1 MGKIKDFFYNKN
13 DIIIVLLIL
22 AIAGFII
29 YTKINVIMDYPEK
42 LAESQA
48 TATTQETSEAA
59 DTSAASEASS
69 ASADTTATEASK
81 TGKTVSIT
89 IKDSDTSVS
98 VSKKLADAGI
108 VDSATEF
115 EGYISNMGKAEK
127 IQSGTFKIE
136 QGSSFEKILNTIT
149 N

>member
-48 TATTQETSEAA
+48 ATTQETSETA

-98 VSKKLADAGI
+98 VSKKLADAGL